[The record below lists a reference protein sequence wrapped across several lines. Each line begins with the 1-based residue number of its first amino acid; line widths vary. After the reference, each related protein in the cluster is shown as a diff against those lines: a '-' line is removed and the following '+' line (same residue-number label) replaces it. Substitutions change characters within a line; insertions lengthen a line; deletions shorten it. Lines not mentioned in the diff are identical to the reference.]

1 MMTETKFLEALIR
14 AVEADLDLLTFQI
27 SEDTVE
33 VEESIKNVREGID
46 TLKNLLKKRDTDNSL
61 KDENDKRKLEQ
72 IYDEL
77 DSEENAYI
85 SVRRLIQLFVK
96 LDEEY
101 NHQPWDLLQILRC
114 IDVICPIY
122 IDDGDEE

>member
-1 MMTETKFLEALIR
+1 MITETKFLKILIR

-27 SEDTVE
+27 GKGTVE

-61 KDENDKRKLEQ
+61 KDEYYKRKLEQ

-77 DSEENAYI
+77 DSEENTCIPNGNAWTDEVRK
-85 SVRRLIQLFVK
+85 SVLTK
-96 LDEEY
+96 M
-101 NHQPWDLLQILRC
+101 
-114 IDVICPIY
+114 
-122 IDDGDEE
+122 

>member
-1 MMTETKFLEALIR
+1 MMTEIRFLEILIKTI
-14 AVEADLDLLTFQI
+14 EA
-27 SEDTVE
+27 
-33 VEESIKNVREGID
+33 NV
-46 TLKNLLKKRDTDNSL
+46 NLLSSQIGEEEPVKNIRECINGLKDFLSKRDTDGSFTN
-61 KDENDKRKLEQ
+61 ENYKRKLEQ

-77 DSEENAYI
+77 DSEEDACI
-85 SVRRLIQLFVK
+85 PVRRLIQLFVK

-122 IDDGDEE
+122 VDDEEEE

>member
-77 DSEENAYI
+77 DSDENAYI

-101 NHQPWDLLQILRC
+101 NHQPWDLLRILRC

-122 IDDGDEE
+122 VDDEEE

>member
-1 MMTETKFLEALIR
+1 MKTLIR

-27 SEDTVE
+27 GKCTVE
-33 VEESIKNVREGID
+33 VKKSIKNVREGID
-46 TLKNLLKKRDTDNSL
+46 TLKDLLKKRDADNSL
-61 KDENDKRKLEQ
+61 KDENYKRKLEQ

-77 DSEENAYI
+77 DSEENACI
-85 SVRRLIQLFVK
+85 PVRRLIQLFVK

-122 IDDGDEE
+122 VDDEGEE

>member
-1 MMTETKFLEALIR
+1 MITETKLLKILIR

-27 SEDTVE
+27 GKGTVE

-61 KDENDKRKLEQ
+61 KDEYYKRKLEQ

-77 DSEENAYI
+77 DSEENTCI
-85 SVRRLIQLFVK
+85 PVRRLIQLFVK

-101 NHQPWDLLQILRC
+101 NHQPWDLLRILRC
-114 IDVICPIY
+114 IDVICPMY
-122 IDDGDEE
+122 IDDEDEE

>member
-101 NHQPWDLLQILRC
+101 NHQPWDLFRILRC
-114 IDVICPIY
+114 IDVICPMY
-122 IDDGDEE
+122 IDDEDEE

>member
-1 MMTETKFLEALIR
+1 MTTETKSLEILIR

-27 SEDTVE
+27 GKCTVE
-33 VEESIKNVREGID
+33 VEKSIKNVREGID
-46 TLKNLLKKRDTDNSL
+46 TLKNLLKKRDADNSL
-61 KDENDKRKLEQ
+61 KDENYKRKLEQ

-85 SVRRLIQLFVK
+85 PVRRLIQLFVK
-96 LDEEY
+96 LDKEY

-114 IDVICPIY
+114 IDVIFPIY
-122 IDDGDEE
+122 IDDEDEE